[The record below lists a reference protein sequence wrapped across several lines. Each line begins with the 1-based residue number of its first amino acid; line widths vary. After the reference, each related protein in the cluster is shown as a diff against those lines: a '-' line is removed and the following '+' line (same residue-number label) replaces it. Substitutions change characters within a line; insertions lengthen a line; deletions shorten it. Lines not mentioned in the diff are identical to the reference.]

1 MGFGLMG
8 KIRAVSH
15 EELTSRPEGK
25 YLYPSWILKFSLV
38 SEYLSVVAKIT
49 GKDSEKKKN
58 QNKDILDLLSMVC
71 GVPKFPPCSFNFHS

>member
-8 KIRAVSH
+8 EIRAVSH

-49 GKDSEKKKN
+49 GKDSEKEKKS
-58 QNKDILDLLSMVC
+58 K
-71 GVPKFPPCSFNFHS
+71 